1 MPTSK
6 VSIQFTSLNDLRK
19 FIRVIDTNVYEM
31 NLKKFTITCHC
42 SEEHISLAVEKYN
55 GKVINAMQEKV

>member
-6 VSIQFTSLNDLRK
+6 VAIQFTCLNDLRK

-31 NLKKFTITCHC
+31 NLRKFTIACHC
-42 SEEHISLAVEKYN
+42 SEEHIALAVEKYN
-55 GKVINAMQEKV
+55 GKVINAIKEKV